1 MITYIHGQLINFNSD
16 ERTDS
21 VEILTSS
28 GVGYQVFI
36 PKNFSIPTEK
46 NSPITLYT
54 SMQVREDSQ
63 TLYGFL
69 SREDRDFFNLLITVS
84 GIGPKIGMAIVS
96 RFTTKEVCNLIM
108 REDFKMLATVS
119 GLGSKGAQ
127 KIILELKNKIDGF
140 NMGETSDVIDN
151 KGIINELKQALKA
164 LGFDH
169 NHIEECAKEAEK
181 QLKEKP
187 YNLEELIKLVLSSK

>member
-1 MITYIHGQLINFNSD
+1 MITYIHGQLIHFTSD

-21 VEILTSS
+21 LEILTAS
-28 GVGYQVFI
+28 GVGYQVFV
-36 PKNFSIPTEK
+36 PKNFNIPTQKE
-46 NSPITLYT
+46 SPITLFT
-54 SMQVREDSQ
+54 SMQVREESQ

-84 GIGPKIGMAIVS
+84 GIGPKIGMAIMS

-108 REDFKMLATVS
+108 REDFKMLSTVS

-140 NMGETSDVIDN
+140 DMEEGSGVMDN
-151 KGIINELKQALKA
+151 KEIINELKQALKA

-169 NHIEECAKEAEK
+169 NQIEECSKEAEK
-181 QLKEKP
+181 QLKQKP